1 MSRRALTLLVAGIGA
16 AVLAVT
22 GAVLPVPYV
31 VLSPGPTINTLGT
44 YQHGKPL
51 IQVAGHK
58 VYPTT
63 GHLNLVTVSFQGGP
77 GDEINLYTAL
87 RGWLS
92 PHDAVVPQ
100 EELFGNNTNVRQVQ
114 RENVQEM
121 TNSQQDATAAALCQ
135 LNISFKSVT
144 TVTRTEKGMPA
155 DGVLHSGDVI
165 TAVDGRSPTCRST
178 VAQLIRGRSPGAPVA
193 LRITSHGQT
202 RTVRLVTKSAN
213 RNAVVG
219 VIVTEQF
226 QFPFEVRIKVGD
238 IGGPSAGMM
247 FALGLVD
254 KLSPGDLTGGRFVAG
269 TGEIDSD
276 GTVGAIGGIQQKMV
290 GARNEGA
297 TVFLAPAGNC
307 QDVRGAVPTG
317 LRVVKV
323 STLTEAAQDL
333 EALNAGKQVP
343 SC

>member
-16 AVLAVT
+16 AVFAMT

-44 YQHGKPL
+44 YQHNKPL
-51 IQVAGHK
+51 IQISGHK

-87 RGWLS
+87 RGWLT

-100 EELFGNNTNVRQVQ
+100 EELFGSNSNVHQVQ
-114 RENVQEM
+114 QENVQEM
-121 TNSQQDATAAALCQ
+121 TSSQQLATAAALRQ
-135 LNISFKSVT
+135 LKIRFQTLVRVVAT
-144 TVTRTEKGMPA
+144 DKGMPA
-155 DGVLHSGDVI
+155 YGQLRGGDVI
-165 TAVDGRSPTCRST
+165 EAVDGTPVNDASRARN
-178 VAQLIRGRSPGAPVA
+178 LIRDRAAGTPVE
-193 LRITSHGQT
+193 LTISRNGQT
-202 RTVRLVTKSAN
+202 RTFRLTTIS
-213 RNAVVG
+213 RNGKAAIGVLVG
-219 VIVTEQF
+219 PQF
-226 QFPFEVRIKVGD
+226 KFPFTVHISVGD

-247 FALGLVD
+247 FALGLID
-254 KLSPGDLTGGRFVAG
+254 KLSPGDLTGGRFIAG
-269 TGEIDSD
+269 TGEIDA
-276 GTVGAIGGIQQKMV
+276 GGRVGAIGGIQQKMV
-290 GARNEGA
+290 SAREQGA

-307 QDVRGAVPTG
+307 PDVRGAVPAG

-323 STLTEAAQDL
+323 STLSGAVADL
-333 EALNAGKQVP
+333 EALNAGKPVP

>member
-44 YQHGKPL
+44 YQHNKQL
-51 IQVAGHK
+51 IQITGHK

-63 GHLNLVTVSFQGGP
+63 GHLNLVTVSFRGGP

-87 RGWLS
+87 RGWLT

-100 EELFGNNTNVRQVQ
+100 EELFGTSTNVQQVQ

-121 TNSQQDATAAALCQ
+121 ASSQEAATAAALCE
-135 LNISFKSVT
+135 LNISFQTVT
-144 TVTRTEKGMPA
+144 TVTQTEKVMPA
-155 DGVLHSGDVI
+155 AGVLRSGDVI
-165 TAVDGRSPTCRST
+165 TAVDGRRPSCRST
-178 VAQLIRGRSPGAPVA
+178 VAQMISKRSPGTSVA
-193 LRITSHGQT
+193 LTIVRKGST
-202 RTVRLVTKSAN
+202 RTVRLATRSHRGKA
-213 RNAVVG
+213 AIG
-219 VIVTEQF
+219 VYVSQRYT
-226 QFPFEVRIKVGD
+226 FPFKVQIKVGD

-254 KLSPGDLTGGRFVAG
+254 KLSKDDLTGGRFIAG
-269 TGEIDSD
+269 TGEIDAD
-276 GTVGAIGGIQQKMV
+276 GNIGAIGGIQQKMV
-290 GARNEGA
+290 GARDQGA
-297 TVFLAPAGNC
+297 TIFLAPANNC
-307 QDVRGAVPTG
+307 PDVRGAVPAG
-317 LRVVKV
+317 LRVIKV
-323 STLTEAAQDL
+323 STLSGAVADL
-333 EALNAGKQVP
+333 LALKESKPVP